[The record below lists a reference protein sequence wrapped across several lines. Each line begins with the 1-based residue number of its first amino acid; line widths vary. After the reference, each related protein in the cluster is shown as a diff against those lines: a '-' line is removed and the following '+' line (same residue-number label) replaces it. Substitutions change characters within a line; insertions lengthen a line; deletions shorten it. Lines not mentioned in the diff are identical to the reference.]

1 MIRGEMAEILL
12 DNILR
17 LFSTETFGKDKSA
30 YYVGGEKKLMYIGG
44 GIEATRSDIA
54 WSYIIFFVVVVLL
67 VTRFIYEDKKQ
78 NKNSL

>member
-1 MIRGEMAEILL
+1 MKTLKIVHNIFTVVALL
-12 DNILR
+12 V
-17 LFSTETFGKDKSA
+17 A
-30 YYVGGEKKLMYIGG
+30 MYIGG

-67 VTRFIYEDKKQ
+67 VTRFIYEDMKQ

>member
-1 MIRGEMAEILL
+1 MKTLKIVHNIFTVVALL
-12 DNILR
+12 V
-17 LFSTETFGKDKSA
+17 A
-30 YYVGGEKKLMYIGG
+30 MYIGG

-67 VTRFIYEDKKQ
+67 VNRFIYEDKKQ

>member
-1 MIRGEMAEILL
+1 MKTLKIVH
-12 DNILR
+12 NIFTVVAFLV
-17 LFSTETFGKDKSA
+17 A
-30 YYVGGEKKLMYIGG
+30 MYIGG

>member
-1 MIRGEMAEILL
+1 MKTLKIVHNIFTVVALL
-12 DNILR
+12 V
-17 LFSTETFGKDKSA
+17 A
-30 YYVGGEKKLMYIGG
+30 MHIGG

>member
-1 MIRGEMAEILL
+1 MKTLKIVHNIFTIVALL
-12 DNILR
+12 V
-17 LFSTETFGKDKSA
+17 A
-30 YYVGGEKKLMYIGG
+30 MYIGG

-67 VTRFIYEDKKQ
+67 VIRFIYEDKKQ